1 MTSMNMAGSLRSGD
15 RSASGRTAVVRR
27 HSARYASAVHRIAVI
42 ALDSVVAFDLS
53 IPAQIF
59 GHRDERDRYRLA
71 VCAERPG
78 PVPTSTGFAIV
89 AGHGLATLR
98 RADTVIVPGFER
110 TEAPVPPAVVKALQ
124 AADRR
129 GARIV
134 SICTGAFALAA
145 AGLLDG
151 RRATTHWR
159 HAAELRARHPEIDL
173 DPGVLYVDDGRIL
186 TSAGVAAGIDLCLH
200 LVARDHGTAA
210 ANAIAR
216 RMVVAPHRGG
226 GQAQFVERAV
236 PERSDDGLGAT
247 RAWMLERLERPLS
260 VTEMA
265 RHAVRSERSFARHFR
280 AETGST
286 PLRWL
291 HEQRILHAR
300 RLLEETDM
308 PVEDIAASSGFG
320 TATTLRQHFRR
331 ATRTTPTAYRQ
342 AFNAAAR

>member
-1 MTSMNMAGSLRSGD
+1 M
-15 RSASGRTAVVRR
+15 
-27 HSARYASAVHRIAVI
+27 HEIAVL

-59 GHRDERDRYRLA
+59 GHRDERARYRLT

-78 PVPTSTGFAIV
+78 PVESSTGFAIV
-89 AGHGLATLR
+89 ATDGLEAVR
-98 RADTVIVPGFER
+98 RADTVIVPGFEH
-110 TEAPVPPAVVKALQ
+110 TEREIPAAIVAALQ

-129 GARIV
+129 GARMV

-173 DPGVLYVDDGRIL
+173 DPGVLYVDEGRVL

-236 PERSDDGLGAT
+236 PEPADGGLGAT
-247 RAWMLERLERPLS
+247 RTWMLERLERPLT
-260 VTEMA
+260 VAEMA

-300 RLLEETDM
+300 RLLEETDL
-308 PVEDIAASSGFG
+308 PIEDVASSCGFG
-320 TATTLRQHFRR
+320 TPTTLREHFRR
-331 ATRTTPTAYRQ
+331 ALRTTPTAYRR
-342 AFNAAAR
+342 AFSAAAR

>member
-1 MTSMNMAGSLRSGD
+1 M
-15 RSASGRTAVVRR
+15 VRKDP
-27 HSARYASAVHRIAVI
+27 ARYAPAVHEIAVL
-42 ALDSVVAFDLS
+42 AVDSVVAFDLS

-59 GHRDERDRYRLA
+59 GHRDERDRYRVT
-71 VCAERPG
+71 VCAEQAG
-78 PVPTSTGFAIV
+78 LVPTSTGFAIV
-89 AGHGLATLR
+89 AQEGLAALR
-98 RADTVIVPGFER
+98 RADTVIVPGFENTAAEIPR
-110 TEAPVPPAVVKALQ
+110 AVLAAVR

-129 GARIV
+129 GARMV
-134 SICTGAFALAA
+134 SICTGAFVLAA
-145 AGLLDG
+145 AGVLDG
-151 RRATTHWR
+151 HRATTHWR
-159 HAAELRARHPEIDL
+159 HTTELRARYPEVDL
-173 DPGVLYVDDGRIL
+173 DPNVLYVDDARVL

-236 PERSDDGLGAT
+236 PERTDDGLGAT
-247 RAWMLERLERPLS
+247 RTWMLERLERPLTVS
-260 VTEMA
+260 EMA

-300 RLLEETDM
+300 RLLEDTDL
-308 PVEDIAASSGFG
+308 PVEDVASSCGFG
-320 TATTLRQHFRR
+320 TAANLREHFRR
-331 ATRTTPTAYRQ
+331 ATHTTPTAYRQ
-342 AFNAAAR
+342 AFSAAGR